1 MGKPKSKAIGNQDN
15 SKRGRGLGPDGQKS
29 KPGTKL
35 SGKQADPAKINPDD
49 YSGHKIG
56 RRGRK

>member
-1 MGKPKSKAIGNQDN
+1 MTKPKSQPIGNTDD
-15 SKRGRGLGPDGQKS
+15 SKRGRGLGKGGQKS

-35 SGKQADPAKINPDD
+35 SGKQNDPTTIKPED

-56 RRGRK
+56 KRHGK